1 MITIKKENYFSDS
14 GGKPFN
20 EDSFA
25 YIPGSTYLVCDGN
38 GVKGKGDVASK
49 IVVKSFLDSFRSDP
63 KSLVDDVLIKTEGN
77 TKTAQVKPFYKT
89 LNDGVTIRF
98 ADTGNVKKY
107 ETDYLIFDGTKEIYI
122 MNNNQTVIVEG
133 EYSFPSESVIH
144 ILSK

>member
-1 MITIKKENYFSDS
+1 
-14 GGKPFN
+14 
-20 EDSFA
+20 
-25 YIPGSTYLVCDGN
+25 
-38 GVKGKGDVASK
+38 
-49 IVVKSFLDSFRSDP
+49 
-63 KSLVDDVLIKTEGN
+63 
-77 TKTAQVKPFYKT
+77 
-89 LNDGVTIRF
+89 VTIRF